1 MRRFYGGRGWIHH
14 HTCMN
19 EHVIAYRVIGAQL
32 AFSFHL
38 SARKRKE
45 RQSHH
50 EALQSVS
57 MNGLSRE
64 KLSLIVKL
72 FGRSFFFFF
81 FFTPPHVK
89 FINIR
94 SLCQFLF
101 SSFAPQNV
109 FRSGFLAKLVFS

>member
-1 MRRFYGGRGWIHH
+1 MLTGEGWIHH

-38 SARKRKE
+38 SVRKRKE

-72 FGRSFFFFF
+72 FGRSFFFFY
-81 FFTPPHVK
+81 TT
-89 FINIR
+89 
-94 SLCQFLF
+94 SC
-101 SSFAPQNV
+101 
-109 FRSGFLAKLVFS
+109 